1 MARKTSISLEDEVW
15 LAAKKRA
22 LDENTTLSQIVE
34 KALRV
39 YLFGR

>member
-1 MARKTSISLEDEVW
+1 MARKTSIKLEDEVW

-22 LDENTTLSQIVE
+22 LDENATLSQIVE